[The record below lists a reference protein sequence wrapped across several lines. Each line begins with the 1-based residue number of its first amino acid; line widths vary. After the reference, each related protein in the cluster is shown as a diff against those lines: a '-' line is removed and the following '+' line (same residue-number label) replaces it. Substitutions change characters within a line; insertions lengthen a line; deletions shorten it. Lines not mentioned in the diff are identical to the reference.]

1 MEERYVNC
9 VQCGSN
15 DFEVLFEKGKAQ
27 VHRIVKCRS
36 CNLMYA
42 NPQTDNVT
50 NVEKKHLNPIQV
62 NPDQDPDLS
71 WFTPEDHQ
79 YLRKQFL
86 QLRDYARIIDFVE
99 KKDKGIFLEIGSYAG
114 IFLNEAKK
122 RGWDVIGIEPLEIPA
137 LYAEKQYGIKVIRK
151 YFDHSG
157 LADGSIDVIA
167 SCHVIEHV
175 PNPADFVRKSFSLLK
190 PSGIMV
196 IETPAYDS
204 ITFKI
209 LKHRERSMR
218 CDGHLFFF
226 TTRTLK
232 KLVESQGFKVLKIE
246 KTGRTLTLDRLFT
259 NLGIITGKKSF
270 FSGLSKKLKLDKF
283 VVSIN
288 VGDMQRI
295 YCVKEQNTIT
305 RVD

>member
-1 MEERYVNC
+1 MEERYVKC
-9 VQCGSN
+9 ILCGSN
-15 DFEVLFEKGKAQ
+15 KFKVLFDTGKAQ
-27 VHRIVKCRS
+27 VHRIVKCS
-36 CNLMYA
+36 ICNLIYA

-50 NVEKKHLNPIQV
+50 NVEKKHFNPV
-62 NPDQDPDLS
+62 KANPDLDPDLS

-86 QLRDYARIIDFVE
+86 QLSDYARIIDFVE

-137 LYAEKQYGIKVIRK
+137 LYAEKHYGIKVIRE
-151 YFDHSG
+151 YFERSG
-157 LADGSIDVIA
+157 LVDGSIDVIV

-175 PNPADFVRKSFSLLK
+175 QDPSYFVNKSFSLLK
-190 PSGIMV
+190 PTGIMV

-204 ITFKI
+204 ITYKI

-226 TTRTLK
+226 TTKTLT
-232 KLVESQGFKVLKIE
+232 KLVEDQGFKVLKLE

-270 FSGLSKKLKLDKF
+270 FSRLSGMLKLDKF
-283 VVSIN
+283 VVRIN

-295 YCVKEQNTIT
+295 YCVKE
-305 RVD
+305 